1 MRSTGLGSLAVH
13 LENAILRRAVLAL
26 RIISAPLLA
35 LISLTGEATAAD
47 IRVFSGG
54 APQEMLRQLGP
65 EFEQATG
72 HRVELTF
79 RLVNE
84 IQQKLAAGERADV
97 IVLPVLLI
105 AATEKVV
112 PLRTEGR
119 IVLGRVGIG
128 VIVRQ
133 GTTPP
138 DISTAEAC
146 ARCCSV
152 LEQSHGPIRAFRS
165 AATSTG

>member
-26 RIISAPLLA
+26 RIISGPLLV

-84 IQQKLAAGERADV
+84 IQQKLVAGERADV
-97 IVLPVLLI
+97 IVLPVP
-105 AATEKVV
+105 EFSQVPVV
-112 PLRTEGR
+112 
-119 IVLGRVGIG
+119 V
-128 VIVRQ
+128 
-133 GTTPP
+133 
-138 DISTAEAC
+138 EAP
-146 ARCCSV
+146 RSS
-152 LEQSHGPIRAFRS
+152 LRS
-165 AATSTG
+165 APALPVPPARHHRWLARVSLDVPAA